1 MKYKVYAKFGGG
13 GGGGAN
19 EVHYGKCGSGEWQ
32 FLTSISAED
41 S

>member
-13 GGGGAN
+13 GGGAN
-19 EVHYGKCGSGEWQ
+19 GGHFGKCGSGEWP
-32 FLTSISAED
+32 FLTSISGED